1 MKRFGLIFVL
11 VGLFALPSVAQGQV
25 ARPNVPAGQGV
36 RPQDQP
42 QRPNAQTPE
51 QQQQNQ
57 LLASIENFYISGFR
71 REVELTDD
79 QFIKINGFVQQFI
92 RMRFRAAMARENL
105 SQRLDQLRSQPN
117 PSVDDIANLTVE
129 KALVDA
135 NYAKLEPD
143 FLNKVR
149 ADIRSNQILLVLAFN
164 EMFFEKQ
171 LPDLIA
177 QVRANQRGQQVR
189 PNVSPN
195 RQNQNGPNRGDA
207 FRNNQNQ
214 QNR

>member
-1 MKRFGLIFVL
+1 MKQCGLILVL
-11 VGLFALPSVAQGQV
+11 AGLLALPAVAQVQGP
-25 ARPNVPAGQGV
+25 RPNIGAGQG
-36 RPQDQP
+36 QQNP
-42 QRPNAQTPE
+42 QRPNAPTPE

-71 REVELTDD
+71 RDVELTDD

-92 RMRFRAAMARENL
+92 RMRFRAAMGRENL

-143 FLNKVR
+143 FLNKIR

-164 EMFFEKQ
+164 EKFFEKQ
-171 LPDLIA
+171 LPELIA

-189 PNVSPN
+189 PNVNPN
-195 RQNQNGPNRGDA
+195 RPNVQNPRGEALRD
-207 FRNNQNQ
+207 RNQ